1 MVFENY
7 SKFISSIDT
16 VKKMKN
22 DIFKVDEKMKIL
34 EDSMNKITNLSSKI
48 DESLRPKREE
58 I

>member
-1 MVFENY
+1 
-7 SKFISSIDT
+7 
-16 VKKMKN
+16 MKN

-34 EDSMNKITNLSSKI
+34 DESMNKITSLSSKI

>member
-1 MVFENY
+1 
-7 SKFISSIDT
+7 
-16 VKKMKN
+16 MKN